1 MATPDK
7 RRVNRDCGERMTT
20 HTNEKIREFRADAL
34 RVSAQLPAVG
44 SAFDP
49 KGVSASVSDAG
60 SGNSAP
66 PKLGELFN
74 VSGSQGFQNEREM
87 GLKSA
92 SINGASG
99 SGATAS
105 SRIAQQQERETARR
119 KASNDT
125 VMFLQMLE
133 DLAEQIKALEDQI
146 DQYDEQIGATD
157 SLIEILASGGEI
169 DPNDPEHQ
177 RLLRL
182 AGIPEEDWGTV
193 TLDDLRKHR
202 EELQA
207 ERDKAKDQLDKKV
220 AEEASLLEADSK
232 HSEGKPVSAAE
243 LKTPKAVEEYA
254 KRNPDVDLEDLT
266 RRDLVEIGKINL
278 VSEYIARSE
287 HTERDVEWF
296 KAAYAELS
304 LTSDQGVL
312 FENAVDMLVSELA
325 DNSREMLLKEDGL
338 DPVLVE
344 YLAEDKIEEILEQ
357 VDINDPGEQIML
369 QFVFADWSQEAA
381 SAALRN
387 PETPD
392 VLREII
398 AQNENVGNATD
409 LGFDSASPT

>member
-1 MATPDK
+1 
-7 RRVNRDCGERMTT
+7 
-20 HTNEKIREFRADAL
+20 
-34 RVSAQLPAVG
+34 
-44 SAFDP
+44 
-49 KGVSASVSDAG
+49 
-60 SGNSAP
+60 
-66 PKLGELFN
+66 
-74 VSGSQGFQNEREM
+74 M

-105 SRIAQQQERETARR
+105 SRIAEQQERETARR

-125 VMFLQMLE
+125 IMFLQMLE

-146 DQYDEQIGATD
+146 DRYDEQIGATD

-202 EELQA
+202 EELQ
-207 ERDKAKDQLDKKV
+207 EQRDKAKDQLDKKV
-220 AEEASLLEADSK
+220 AEGAAYEQAESNWQQ
-232 HSEGKPVSAAE
+232 GQPVSAST
-243 LKTPKAVEEYA
+243 LTTPKAVEEYA
-254 KRNPDVDLEDLT
+254 NRNPDVDLEDLS
-266 RRDLVEIGKINL
+266 RRDLLEIRKINL

-325 DNSREMLLKEDGL
+325 DNSREMLLKEDSL
-338 DPVLVE
+338 DPVLVK
-344 YLAEDKIEEILEQ
+344 YLVEDKIAQLEAKFDLSSPDHLMLAEFAVGDLSEQAQKAILQ
-357 VDINDPGEQIML
+357 
-369 QFVFADWSQEAA
+369 SSSA
-381 SAALRN
+381 SAELKAIAEQN
-387 PETPD
+387 VEMGSD
-392 VLREII
+392 V
-398 AQNENVGNATD
+398 ATD
-409 LGFDSASPT
+409 RIDNQPI

>member
-1 MATPDK
+1 
-7 RRVNRDCGERMTT
+7 MTT

-105 SRIAQQQERETARR
+105 SRIAEQQERETARR

-125 VMFLQMLE
+125 IMFLQMLE

-146 DQYDEQIGATD
+146 DRYDEQIGATD

-202 EELQA
+202 EELQ
-207 ERDKAKDQLDKKV
+207 EQRDKAKDQLDKKV
-220 AEEASLLEADSK
+220 AEGAAYEQAESNWQQ
-232 HSEGKPVSAAE
+232 GQPVSAST
-243 LKTPKAVEEYA
+243 LTTPKAVEEYA
-254 KRNPDVDLEDLT
+254 NRNPDVDLEDLS
-266 RRDLVEIGKINL
+266 RRDLLEIRKINL

-325 DNSREMLLKEDGL
+325 DNSREMLLKEDSL
-338 DPVLVE
+338 DPVLVK
-344 YLAEDKIEEILEQ
+344 YLVEDKIAQLEAKFDLSSPDHLMLAEFAVGDLSEQAQKAILQ
-357 VDINDPGEQIML
+357 
-369 QFVFADWSQEAA
+369 SSSA
-381 SAALRN
+381 SAELKAIAEQN
-387 PETPD
+387 VEMGSD
-392 VLREII
+392 V
-398 AQNENVGNATD
+398 ATD
-409 LGFDSASPT
+409 RIDNQPI